1 MTDAKEYGKALFLL
15 AEESG
20 RTEKIL
26 GDLNTAVSALTQ
38 NPDYAKLLDT
48 PALSK
53 DEKLSL
59 ADKAFSA
66 LDEYVQNT
74 LKILC
79 ERHSVHLFLKVSEA
93 FSAEYDLSRGIER
106 VEAVTAVE
114 MTKGQLEAMKSKLE
128 AMTKKTVVIKNTV
141 DPSILGGVKLRY
153 MGKQLD
159 GSVKSRLDSFGK
171 ALSNIVM

>member
-1 MTDAKEYGKALFLL
+1 MTDAKEYGRALFSL
-15 AEESG
+15 AEEAG

-26 GDLNTAVSALTQ
+26 SDLNTAVSAFRKAPQ
-38 NPDYAKLLDT
+38 YQKLLDT

-53 DEKLSL
+53 EEKLSL
-59 ADKAFSA
+59 IEKAFSV
-66 LDEYVQNT
+66 LDEYVKNT
-74 LKILC
+74 LKLLC
-79 ERHSVHLFLKVSEA
+79 EHHSVHLFVKAVDA
-93 FSAEYDLSRGIER
+93 FRDEYDNSRGIER

-114 MTKGQLEAMKSKLE
+114 MTEGQLVAMKSKLE
-128 AMTKKTVVIKNTV
+128 KITDKTVIIKNTV